1 MQEAGETHKRIYK
14 VCNLDPAAEVFK
26 YKCDIGE
33 SDTNY
38 LTFLYRYQRF
48 DLTRWCVRRAE
59 VWS

>member
-48 DLTRWCVRRAE
+48 DLTR
-59 VWS
+59 